1 MLGIAQVLDD
11 DEVMLITDG
20 GRVLRCPVKGIS
32 TMGRATQGVRVM
44 DLDADENLASMARMA
59 EADDAAVESS

>member
-1 MLGIAQVLDD
+1 
-11 DEVMLITDG
+11 
-20 GRVLRCPVKGIS
+20 
-32 TMGRATQGVRVM
+32 MGRATQGVRVM